1 MDSVTI
7 SEFKATCLAKLDD
20 VKRTG
25 RPLNITR
32 RGELIAQVIPPPPP
46 AKPESWLGCFAETVE
61 LRGDLAGPVVGEAE
75 WRVPCS

>member
-1 MDSVTI
+1 MDSVSI
-7 SEFKATCLAKLDD
+7 SEFKATCLAKLDY

-46 AKPESWLGCFAETVE
+46 DKPASWLGCFAATVKIH
-61 LRGDLAGPVVGEAE
+61 GDLTGPVLAE
-75 WRVPCS
+75 EEWKVLNS